1 MIEAAAA
8 TVTVLIADD
17 DPEFRSA
24 IAEVVARAPELELVG
39 VAGDAEEAIELGCKL
54 LPTVA
59 LVDVRMG
66 GGGGVRVAT
75 DLSRTAPDI
84 RILALSAYDDH
95 ATVTQ
100 MLDAGAAGYLLKGTL
115 ARELV
120 QAIERTAG
128 GDTVLPSGT
137 RFSRVPSP
145 GETAEPASRWGAGAR
160 AEPIRVILADDHPEF
175 LDALVSIVQREPDLE
190 LVGKAQDTPGAVRLA
205 TLYQPD
211 VALVDWRMPG
221 GGGVTAIEQIA
232 RVSPHTRVVALSSS
246 QERDVVLQMLRAG
259 ASSYVVKSV
268 GGRDLVDALR
278 RAAAGGATLSP
289 EAATPVIEE
298 LVVQLARSDDQDE
311 RRARKAE
318 QEALIRSIIDD
329 ADFTVAFQPI
339 VSIDRDRVLG
349 VEALARFEAR
359 PRQSPDVWFGEAAAV
374 GLGVELDLAVAR
386 KSLSIVPDLPPGVD
400 LFLNLSPDTVFS
412 GRYED
417 ALAAVSGQRVV
428 LELTEHAAVH
438 DYERLGRIVDDLR
451 ASGFRIAVD
460 DVGAGYASLRHLLN
474 LAPDMLKIDISLCR
488 AIEGD
493 RARQL
498 LVKAL
503 TSLGRELGATVLA
516 EGIETSAELSA
527 LRRLGVEYAQGFL
540 LGRPASPPLEEILA
554 TAGAD
559 GVLS

>member
-1 MIEAAAA
+1 VIETPAAAI
-8 TVTVLIADD
+8 TVLIADD

-24 IAEVVARAPELELVG
+24 IAQVVERAPELELVG
-39 VAGDAEEAIELGCKL
+39 VAGDATEAIQLGRRL
-54 LPTVA
+54 LPAVA

-75 DLSRTAPDI
+75 DLGRTAPDV
-84 RILALSAYDDH
+84 RVLALSAYDDH
-95 ATVTQ
+95 ATVTK

-120 QAIERTAG
+120 HAIERTAG
-128 GDTVLPSGT
+128 GHTVLPSGIP
-137 RFSRVPSP
+137 FSRVPSP
-145 GETAEPASRWGAGAR
+145 GETAELASRWGAGAR
-160 AEPIRVILADDHPEF
+160 AEPVRVILADDHPEF
-175 LDALVSIVQREPDLE
+175 LNALAALVRREADLQ
-190 LVGKAQDTPGAVRLA
+190 LVGKARDTPGAVRLA

-221 GGGVTAIEQIA
+221 GGGVAAIEQIA
-232 RVSPHTRVVALSSS
+232 RVSPRTRVVALSSS

-298 LVVQLARSDDQDE
+298 LVVQLARSDDHD
-311 RRARKAE
+311 ARPAG
-318 QEALIRSIIDD
+318 QAALIRSIIDD
-329 ADFTVAFQPI
+329 AAFTVAFQPI
-339 VSIDRDRVLG
+339 VSIDRDRVIG
-349 VEALARFEAR
+349 VEALARFDAE

-374 GLGVELDLAVAR
+374 GLGVDLDVAVAR
-386 KSLSIVPDLPPGVD
+386 KSVSIVPDLPPGVD
-400 LFLNLSPDTVFS
+400 LFLNLSPETIFS
-412 GRYED
+412 GRYEN
-417 ALAAVSGQRVV
+417 ALAAVSGQRVI
-428 LELTEHAAVH
+428 LELTEHSAVY
-438 DYERLGRIVDDLR
+438 DYKRLGRIVDDLR
-451 ASGFRIAVD
+451 DSGFRIAVD

-488 AIEGD
+488 SIEQD

-516 EGIETSAELSA
+516 EGIESGPELTA
-527 LRRLGVEYAQGFL
+527 LRGLGVEYAQGFF
-540 LGRPASPPLEEILA
+540 LGRPASPPLEEMLA

-559 GVLS
+559 GTSS